1 MRPSLVVLG
10 FVLGSAASITFS
22 LFGVAVVYLVL
33 RGDHPRLDAE
43 FPAVLSN
50 LAIFAALTAVA
61 AASFYGHAKRKAW
74 RGWASGVLVAGIAWV
89 GWHYWP

>member
-10 FVLGSAASITFS
+10 FVLGTTASITFS
-22 LFGVAVVYLVL
+22 LFGVTVVYLVL
-33 RGDHPRLDAE
+33 RSDYPRVDAE

-50 LAIFAALTAVA
+50 LAMFAALTAVA
-61 AASFYGHAKRKAW
+61 AASFYGHSKRKAW
-74 RGWASGVLVAGIAWV
+74 RGWASGLLVAGIALV